1 MSIRYHKLFDLM
13 RRRGLKKTD
22 LVNDDRVGISRPT
35 LAKLEKGETVRTDII
50 YKICVFLNVQ
60 PGDIMEISEDE
71 YISE

>member
-60 PGDIMEISEDE
+60 PGDIMEIAEDE